1 MATPLKVSAVASE
14 AEQLVG
20 LVYLQSAITM
30 GNMGLQGVTT
40 LGAPNTNSSPAK
52 MKIVKV
58 TGGIELRSGPN
69 TAFVPDGNIK
79 VMEYK

>member
-30 GNMGLQGVTT
+30 GNM
-40 LGAPNTNSSPAK
+40 
-52 MKIVKV
+52 KIVKV